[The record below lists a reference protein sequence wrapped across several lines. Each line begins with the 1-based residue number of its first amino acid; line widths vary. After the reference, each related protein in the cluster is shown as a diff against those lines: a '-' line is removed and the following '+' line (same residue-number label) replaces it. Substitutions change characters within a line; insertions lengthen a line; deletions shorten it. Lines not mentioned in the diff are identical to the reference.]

1 MTNPYVTDPRYRA
14 LYDTLGSRT
23 LVVPMSARTTRTG
36 GRTWTEVFSVVGLA
50 LERPGVK
57 KPDAEGDDT
66 FNVKVTLKVKPE
78 SSQDDIVSPNVGR
91 EITQNL
97 RFNFP
102 TLLRAIESGQGIS
115 GQAKMT
121 EMAARAFKTLV
132 VALGYAP
139 EEGMD
144 PEAFVDNEGA
154 NAIGATI
161 LGAVSQA
168 TNKEG
173 ELQDEIRTFF
183 VEA

>member
-1 MTNPYVTDPRYRA
+1 LTNPYVTDPRYRA

-23 LVVPMSARTTRTG
+23 LTVPMSARTTRTG
-36 GRTWTEVFSVVGLA
+36 GRIWTETLSVMA
-50 LERPGVK
+50 MSLERPGVK
-57 KPDAEGDDT
+57 KPDVEGDDT
-66 FNVKVTLKVKPE
+66 FNVKVVLKVKPE
-78 SSQDDIVSPNVGR
+78 SSQDDLASPNVGR

-102 TLLRAIESGQGIS
+102 TLMRGVETGTLG

-121 EMAARAFKTLV
+121 EMAARTFKTLI
-132 VALGYAP
+132 VALGYDAS
-139 EEGMD
+139 EGMD
-144 PEAFVDNEGA
+144 PEAFVENEGP
-154 NAIGATI
+154 NVIGATV
-161 LGAVSQA
+161 LGSVSQA